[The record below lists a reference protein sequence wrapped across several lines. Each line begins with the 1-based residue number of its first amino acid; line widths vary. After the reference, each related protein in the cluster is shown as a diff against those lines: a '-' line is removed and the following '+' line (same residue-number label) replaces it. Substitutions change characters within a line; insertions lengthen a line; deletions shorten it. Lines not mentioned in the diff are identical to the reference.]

1 MLVKSVK
8 KCFNDIIDEINT
20 SDKKYYRELR
30 EKLDVLD
37 KSERDFILHMA
48 IDLLTHHYFENAT
61 KLTESEAKKFLKE
74 SIEHFIETSTNFEVY
89 VYKMTYRDYPDRLYR

>member
-30 EKLDVLD
+30 EKLSVLGED
-37 KSERDFILHMA
+37 ER
-48 IDLLTHHYFENAT
+48 
-61 KLTESEAKKFLKE
+61 
-74 SIEHFIETSTNFEVY
+74 
-89 VYKMTYRDYPDRLYR
+89 